1 MEDIS
6 ISEDIDSIFFEEIKK
21 HPSFSD
27 LTTNKQEELNNLIKN
42 TIEDAKIGKWL
53 INYKELE
60 IESDAFA
67 SGTFSTIHNCKWRG
81 LKIAVKKAK
90 TNKIMNILEF
100 LNEACVWS
108 TLRHPKLVQFIGVSF
123 INDNV
128 CILLEKVEGKNLK
141 EYLQSKTSSKSMLKK
156 KEIISQLINI
166 VKFLHNCNP
175 PIIYRDLKPEN
186 ILIDNYGNIK
196 ITDFGLSK
204 YYKTT
209 EDDNYI
215 MTGNTGT
222 VRYMAPEVYRSEK
235 YDLKVDVYGLGLIMY
250 YVITNEEPFIGN
262 TIESMKIF
270 FDMSDVIFST
280 RKVANK
286 ELRKIVNKCIDKN
299 AEERYTIDDLYIMW
313 SNFISTSSRSSG
325 GCVIL

>member
-1 MEDIS
+1 LNINDKIKDMDY
-6 ISEDIDSIFFEEIKK
+6 IFFEEIKK

-27 LTTNKQEELNNLIKN
+27 LTTNKQSELNEVIKS

-53 INYKELE
+53 INYTELE
-60 IESDAFA
+60 IETEAFA
-67 SGTFSTIHNCKWRG
+67 SVTFSTIHNCKWRG
-81 LKIAVKKAK
+81 LEIAVKKAK

-100 LNEACVWS
+100 LNEVSVWS

-141 EYLQSKTSSKSMLKK
+141 EYLKSKTSSISMLKK

-204 YYKTT
+204 YYNTT
-209 EDDNYI
+209 DDDNYM

-222 VRYMAPEVYRSEK
+222 LRYMAPEVYKGEK

-250 YVITNEEPFIGN
+250 YVITNEEPFTGN
-262 TIESMKIF
+262 TMESMKIF
-270 FDMSDVIFST
+270 FDMNDMIFST
-280 RKVANK
+280 RKVSNK
-286 ELRKIVNKCIDKN
+286 ELRKIVNNCIKKN

-313 SNFISTSSRSSG
+313 SNFMYTSRSRG
-325 GCVIL
+325 GCVIC